1 MAKPSQH
8 FADLGD
14 SPVHLYKN
22 HSPSMKFLHCSLATL
37 PVCSRVMMAV
47 KFIRFP
53 LNANYQCL
61 KSDILSTL
69 KTEHHPLMS
78 AEKPEDWT
86 LDFAEP
92 DS

>member
-8 FADLGD
+8 SADLGD
-14 SPVHLYKN
+14 SSVCLYKN
-22 HSPSMKFLHCSLATL
+22 HFSSMKFLRRSSATL
-37 PVCSRVMMAV
+37 LVCSRVMMAV

-53 LNANYQCL
+53 LNDNYQCL
-61 KSDILSTL
+61 KSDILNTL